1 MPTFDTP
8 EPISVTIDIS
18 VGDTRIIASDRT
30 DTVVEVRPSSDS
42 KTSDIEA
49 ADQTRVEY
57 ADGRLLIKT
66 PKHWTQYTPFRRVGS
81 IDVTIELPTGSHL
94 DGDSEMGKF
103 HSEGQLGGCTL
114 KTAMGDIRLDQTGTL
129 HADTAYG
136 DITVDRATGDAD
148 VTTASGEIRIREIN
162 GAALIK
168 NSDGDTRVGE
178 AAGDLRV
185 RAANGDVSI
194 ERAEASVSAKTA
206 DGNVRIG
213 DVVRGTIV
221 VATADGELEV
231 GIHEGTAAWLDLS
244 AEYGNVDNSLDDSEA
259 PVESDKTVQVRARNA
274 YGDIV
279 IRRASPGDS
288 R

>member
-1 MPTFDTP
+1 MPTFDTA
-8 EPISVTIDIS
+8 EPISITVDIS
-18 VGDTRIIASDRT
+18 VGDTRIIARDRT
-30 DTVVEVRPSSDS
+30 DTVVDVRPSNDS
-42 KTSDIEA
+42 NTSDIEA
-49 ADQTRVEY
+49 AEQTRVEY

-94 DGDSEMGKF
+94 HGDSEMGKF
-103 HSEGQLGGCTL
+103 HSEGQLGGCTF
-114 KTAMGDIRLDQTGTL
+114 KTAMGDIRLDQTGAL
-129 HADTAYG
+129 HANTAYG

-148 VTTASGEIRIREIN
+148 VTTASGEIRIREID

-178 AAGDLRV
+178 VTGDLRI

-194 ERAEASVSAKTA
+194 ERAQGSVSAKTA
-206 DGNVRIG
+206 NGNVRIG
-213 DVVRGTIV
+213 EVVRGTIV
-221 VATADGELEV
+221 LATADGELEV
-231 GIHEGTAAWLDLS
+231 GIREGTAAWLDLS
-244 AEYGNVDNSLDDSEA
+244 SQYGNVHNSLDDSET
-259 PVESDKTVQVRARNA
+259 PEESEKTVQVRARNA

-279 IRRASPGDS
+279 IRRASSGDS